1 MSVFQSLFI
10 SFVFTAVT
18 YSNAFAQ
25 GKEKPIEI
33 IPLAD
38 NLYQHISYKHVEGYG
53 LVPANGLIVVNQQE
67 AFIIDTPW
75 TSEDTAD
82 LHTWLT
88 KKQLNLTGSIST
100 HSHEDRSGGIGYL
113 NNNGIDTYA
122 TEKTNSLLKLKPAPM
137 ATKTLAPVNDV
148 LFHQQIETYYPGAGH
163 SSDNIVVWLPQ
174 YQMLAGGCLVKSI
187 ASTGLG
193 YTGDA
198 DIQAWPLTI
207 DNVNK
212 AYPSVKKVIPGHG
225 KIGNKAL
232 LQHTKALV
240 LASQA
245 ATN

>member
-1 MSVFQSLFI
+1 MSVFQGLFI

-122 TEKTNSLLKLKPAPM
+122 TEQTNRLLKLKPSPM

-148 LFHQQIETYYPGAGH
+148 LFHQ
-163 SSDNIVVWLPQ
+163 
-174 YQMLAGGCLVKSI
+174 
-187 ASTGLG
+187 
-193 YTGDA
+193 
-198 DIQAWPLTI
+198 
-207 DNVNK
+207 
-212 AYPSVKKVIPGHG
+212 
-225 KIGNKAL
+225 
-232 LQHTKALV
+232 
-240 LASQA
+240 
-245 ATN
+245 